1 MGIVLLI
8 LTIKMM
14 VDLFRG
20 SYFEVMNMKN
30 LLETYTIDVF
40 VLNENM
46 SIIEPWVVTAGG
58 FNPVTLRVNE
68 EDFEKAKAIVEEYLN
83 KA

>member
-1 MGIVLLI
+1 
-8 LTIKMM
+8 M

>member
-1 MGIVLLI
+1 MVLLI

-30 LLETYTIDVF
+30 LLESCNIDVF

-83 KA
+83 KV

>member
-1 MGIVLLI
+1 
-8 LTIKMM
+8 M

-30 LLETYTIDVF
+30 LLESYNIDVF

>member
-1 MGIVLLI
+1 MVLLI

-30 LLETYTIDVF
+30 LLESCNIDVF

>member
-1 MGIVLLI
+1 
-8 LTIKMM
+8 
-14 VDLFRG
+14 
-20 SYFEVMNMKN
+20 
-30 LLETYTIDVF
+30 
-40 VLNENM
+40 M

>member
-1 MGIVLLI
+1 MI
-8 LTIKMM
+8 
-14 VDLFRG
+14 DLFRG

-30 LLETYTIDVF
+30 LLESNNINVF
-40 VLNENM
+40 ILNENM

-68 EDFEKAKAIVEEYLN
+68 EDVEKAKEIVEEYLS
-83 KA
+83 KI

>member
-1 MGIVLLI
+1 MVMLI

-30 LLETYTIDVF
+30 LLESCNIDVF

>member
-1 MGIVLLI
+1 MVLLI

-30 LLETYTIDVF
+30 LLESYNIDVF

>member
-1 MGIVLLI
+1 MVLLI

-30 LLETYTIDVF
+30 LLESCNIDVF

-58 FNPVTLRVNE
+58 FNPVTLRVKE

>member
-1 MGIVLLI
+1 
-8 LTIKMM
+8 
-14 VDLFRG
+14 
-20 SYFEVMNMKN
+20 
-30 LLETYTIDVF
+30 
-40 VLNENM
+40 
-46 SIIEPWVVTAGG
+46 VVTAGG

>member
-1 MGIVLLI
+1 MVMLI

-30 LLETYTIDVF
+30 LLESYNIDVF

>member
-1 MGIVLLI
+1 
-8 LTIKMM
+8 M

-30 LLETYTIDVF
+30 LLESCNIDVF

>member
-1 MGIVLLI
+1 
-8 LTIKMM
+8 MM

-30 LLETYTIDVF
+30 LLESCNIDVF

>member
-1 MGIVLLI
+1 
-8 LTIKMM
+8 M
-14 VDLFRG
+14 VDLFRE